1 MVKALTVVDWISLL
15 ITQQVYISI
24 RYMHFIYI
32 YRSDLI
38 LEDNRLFT
46 ADIRDHPMS

>member
-15 ITQQVYISI
+15 ITEQVYISI
-24 RYMHFIYI
+24 RYMHLVWV

-38 LEDNRLFT
+38 LRDNRLFT
-46 ADIRDHPMS
+46 TDIRNHLMR